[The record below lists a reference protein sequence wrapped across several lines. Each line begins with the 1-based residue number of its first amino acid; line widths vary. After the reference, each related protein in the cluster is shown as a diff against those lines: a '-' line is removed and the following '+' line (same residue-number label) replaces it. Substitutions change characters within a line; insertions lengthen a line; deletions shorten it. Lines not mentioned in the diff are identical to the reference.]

1 MQTINWL
8 APSLVGLVVGI
19 ICPLLLGRWVLSP
32 PNDQVRRGYINA
44 VTVGILLAAAVKF
57 IPTTLSEVEFVGYQL
72 LKHYFISTLNPPP
85 DSAWGLFTQPS
96 QLQLM
101 ARPFLAA
108 AIIVL
113 FFNGNGVKIRPQA
126 ETPGADPPDGRMSTG
141 WRARLALPPLE
152 KQADQLGLVIVVGG
166 LLCYTLW
173 LNTGR
178 PPLPAVDPPQLF
190 LVTALLIFSGA
201 VLGIATLGLIPN
213 LAGHWRWVAAAS
225 LLFGL
230 VTLLGVVDLRGDPT
244 LSIAPLL
251 LIFGTLFLVYG
262 LGRLLRVLQY
272 QIGTGWRTTLTVLI
286 SAVLLYQGNQFLLSL
301 T

>member
-1 MQTINWL
+1 MQTISWV

-19 ICPLLLGRWVLSP
+19 LCPLLLGRWVLSP
-32 PNDQVRRGYINA
+32 PNDQMRRGYLNA
-44 VTVGILLAAAVKF
+44 VTVGILLAAAIKF

-72 LKHYFISTLNPPP
+72 LNYYVFSTLNSPP
-85 DSAWGLFTQPS
+85 DSALALFTQPS

-101 ARPFLAA
+101 FRPFLAA
-108 AIIVL
+108 IIIIL
-113 FFNGNGVKIRPQA
+113 FFNGNGVKIAPQP
-126 ETPGADPPDGRMSTG
+126 ETPSNEQAAPKPTD

-152 KQADQLGLVIVVGG
+152 KQADQLGLAIIVVA

-173 LNTGR
+173 LSTGR
-178 PPLPAVDPPQLF
+178 IPLQTMNQPYLF
-190 LVTALLIFSGA
+190 LTTALLIFSGA
-201 VLGIATLGLIPN
+201 VLGVTTLGLIPN
-213 LAGHWRWVAAAS
+213 LAGYWRWVAAAS

-230 VTLLGVVDLRGDPT
+230 ATILGVVNLRGQMI
-244 LSIAPLL
+244 LSVAPLL

-272 QIGTGWRTTLTVLI
+272 QIGTGWRTTLTVLV
-286 SAVLLYQGNQFLLSL
+286 SAVLLYQGNQFLSYL